1 MLYLCA
7 DPDEMRY
14 KLLAEKAGR
23 FKKTDKGARRMCKI
37 MEEFA
42 AEERAALSEEIAMN
56 LLEEGTLSI
65 SKIAAASK
73 LPESKV
79 RELAEKLQPA
89 AR

>member
-1 MLYLCA
+1 MSDA
-7 DPDEMRY
+7 RNPDEMKY
-14 KLLAEKAGR
+14 KLLAEKAGK
-23 FKKTDKGARRMCKI
+23 FKKTEKGAKRMCKI

-42 AEERAALSEEIAMN
+42 AEERAEERIEIAMN

-89 AR
+89 AK